1 MAKKEKLSTDG
12 GQALNADNPF
22 GGLSAAGLPQAQPA
36 PAPVSKPVPAPA
48 APKKRGRVD
57 IKRVK
62 AGRGGKTVT
71 LCAGEGLL
79 HTGPQELDSLVK
91 TLKTR
96 CGTGGAVKG
105 KTIEIQGDQRE
116 AVAAELEQRGY
127 RVVFAGG

>member
-1 MAKKEKLSTDG
+1 MAKKERLSTDG
-12 GQALNADNPF
+12 GLSLSGDNPF
-22 GGLSAAGLPQAQPA
+22 SALSSTGLPQGKQAPPPA
-36 PAPVSKPVPAPA
+36 KATPPKQ
-48 APKKRGRVD
+48 KKRGRVD

-71 LCAGEGLL
+71 LCSGEGLQ
-79 HTGPQELDSLVK
+79 HTGPQELDTLVK

-105 KTIEIQGDQRE
+105 KTVEIQGDQRE
-116 AVAAELEQRGY
+116 AVAAELEKRGY